1 MGEGVPGKERTDL
14 GLGAERIDRQQG
26 RVAPCE
32 GRTDREHAGN
42 RGTDGRRRDGGAGAA
57 REAGARPRA
66 RAVAAG
72 AGRRRPGERWCLWSC
87 RLRWNYE
94 K

>member
-32 GRTDREHAGN
+32 GRTDRGHAGN

-57 REAGARPRA
+57 REARGQAEGARGGGRSGEA
-66 RAVAAG
+66 EAGRAVVFVELSAAV
-72 AGRRRPGERWCLWSC
+72 EL
-87 RLRWNYE
+87 
-94 K
+94 

>member
-32 GRTDREHAGN
+32 GRTDRGHAGN